1 MAHKLSKVVAK
12 QKPIPVKIVSDS
24 PVASTKYLEEDKKWR
39 AQDDLRAL
47 QRAEEIRA
55 DKARMSAVKSC
66 VTEQLSALKK
76 IK

>member
-12 QKPIPVKIVSDS
+12 QKPIPVKIVSE
-24 PVASTKYLEEDKKWR
+24 PMPTNKYADEDKKWR

-55 DKARMSAVKSC
+55 DKARMAAVKSC
-66 VTEQLSALKK
+66 ATEQMNALKK